1 MCKPTVEDF
10 WTLSVHSDLTIIKK
24 MIKGIISQ
32 TRAIL
37 LVAEASATLYI
48 YQAKEENEELNTAT
62 TKWAKMYECF
72 KKAPVKLEIV
82 DLRGVPIDLT
92 INARREAN

>member
-1 MCKPTVEDF
+1 
-10 WTLSVHSDLTIIKK
+10 
-24 MIKGIISQ
+24 MIKGIISE

-37 LVAEASATLYI
+37 LIAEASATLYI
-48 YQAKEENEELNTAT
+48 YQAKEENEELKTAT
-62 TKWAKMYECF
+62 TQWAKMYECF
-72 KKAPVKLEIV
+72 KKAPVELEIV